1 MGKQLRHSIS
11 LALLLV
17 LVTSSLAG
25 AKLVGWWKLDDG
37 AGTAAVD
44 SSGDGYNGT
53 IVGTPQWI
61 PGQLGGA
68 LRLSGSGNYVN
79 CGVIPIATDGTGAIS
94 MCAWVNRAVAGDNK
108 LCSNRQASN
117 AAGGG
122 FTCTIY
128 NNRMEMDLCNATGRV
143 LSRDATRPTVP
154 PLNTWMHLTWV
165 YDDNA
170 NTLKLYIDGVL
181 STTAN
186 VTQSVGISTQ
196 FFRIGSDSPNLG
208 LYWNGMVDDLR
219 LYDHALNETE
229 IADAMK
235 GAGPGYGQA
244 TSPSP
249 ADTAMDVPRDTVLGW
264 TAGQFAGKH
273 DIYFGTTFTDVNS
286 ADRTNPKGVLAA
298 QGHDAGTYD
307 PAGLLDFGKTYYWR
321 VDEVNQT
328 PDGTIFK
335 GAVWS
340 FTAEP
345 YAYPIKN
352 IAATASSSQV
362 GMGPENTINGSGLDK
377 NDQHSTDL
385 MTMWMSTAAKP
396 NWIQYQFDKV
406 YRLHELWVWN
416 SNQIIESFVGFGAK
430 DVTVEYSTDGSTW
443 TKLPGV
449 PQFAQAPGIPTYS
462 HNTTVNF
469 GGVSAKYVKLTIDNT
484 WSGLAQGGL
493 SEVRF
498 FSAPVQAREPQPAAG
513 ATGVNLD
520 AALDWRPGR
529 QAVSHQVYFGSDKD
543 AVAAGTVP
551 AVTVT
556 EHGYSP
562 ASLQFGTTYYW
573 KVNEVNDAA
582 GPTSWEGEVWSFTT
596 RQYAVVDDFESY
608 TNDEGGRIYE
618 TWIDGWTNG
627 TGAVVGYL
635 QAPFAERTIVH
646 GGQQS
651 MPMEYNNI
659 KTPFYSEAERQFAP
673 VQDWTVSGATDLSLW
688 VRGNPV
694 TFAETAP
701 GMFTVSA
708 AGTDIWG
715 NSDQFRFVYKQLTGD
730 GSMVAKVE
738 SIGNTNV
745 WAKAAVMI
753 RESLDPG
760 SVHVLM
766 SVTPDGRRAFQNRP
780 GSGGTSYTAHS
791 NPAAIT
797 LPQWIKIERKGN
809 QFTAYYSPDGKTW
822 TKQPDTEYTGTDKS
836 PNPQTINMPASVY
849 IGLALSS
856 HTAGVYT
863 TAQYSG
869 VATTGNVSG
878 PWQAAAIGVAQP
890 GNSPDKLYLVV
901 EDSAGKAV
909 VVTNPDPA
917 AVNVTAWTE
926 WKIPLSSFTGVNL
939 AKVKKMYIGVG
950 DRKNPVAVGSGRLY
964 IDDIGFGRAAQ

>member
-1 MGKQLRHSIS
+1 M
-11 LALLLV
+11 
-17 LVTSSLAG
+17 
-25 AKLVGWWKLDDG
+25 
-37 AGTAAVD
+37 
-44 SSGDGYNGT
+44 
-53 IVGTPQWI
+53 
-61 PGQLGGA
+61 
-68 LRLSGSGNYVN
+68 
-79 CGVIPIATDGTGAIS
+79 
-94 MCAWVNRAVAGDNK
+94 
-108 LCSNRQASN
+108 
-117 AAGGG
+117 
-122 FTCTIY
+122 
-128 NNRMEMDLCNATGRV
+128 
-143 LSRDATRPTVP
+143 
-154 PLNTWMHLTWV
+154 
-165 YDDNA
+165 
-170 NTLKLYIDGVL
+170 
-181 STTAN
+181 
-186 VTQSVGISTQ
+186 
-196 FFRIGSDSPNLG
+196 
-208 LYWNGMVDDLR
+208 
-219 LYDHALNETE
+219 
-229 IADAMK
+229 
-235 GAGPGYGQA
+235 
-244 TSPSP
+244 
-249 ADTAMDVPRDTVLGW
+249 
-264 TAGQFAGKH
+264 
-273 DIYFGTTFTDVNS
+273 
-286 ADRTNPKGVLAA
+286 
-298 QGHDAGTYD
+298 
-307 PAGLLDFGKTYYWR
+307 
-321 VDEVNQT
+321 
-328 PDGTIFK
+328 
-335 GAVWS
+335 
-340 FTAEP
+340 
-345 YAYPIKN
+345 
-352 IAATASSSQV
+352 
-362 GMGPENTINGSGLDK
+362 
-377 NDQHSTDL
+377 
-385 MTMWMSTAAKP
+385 
-396 NWIQYQFDKV
+396 
-406 YRLHELWVWN
+406 
-416 SNQIIESFVGFGAK
+416 
-430 DVTVEYSTDGSTW
+430 
-443 TKLPGV
+443 
-449 PQFAQAPGIPTYS
+449 
-462 HNTTVNF
+462 
-469 GGVSAKYVKLTIDNT
+469 
-484 WSGLAQGGL
+484 
-493 SEVRF
+493 
-498 FSAPVQAREPQPAAG
+498 
-513 ATGVNLD
+513 
-520 AALDWRPGR
+520 
-529 QAVSHQVYFGSDKD
+529 
-543 AVAAGTVP
+543 
-551 AVTVT
+551 
-556 EHGYSP
+556 
-562 ASLQFGTTYYW
+562 
-573 KVNEVNDAA
+573 
-582 GPTSWEGEVWSFTT
+582 
-596 RQYAVVDDFESY
+596 DDFESY

-673 VQDWTVSGATDLSLW
+673 VQDWTVSGAMDLSLW

-701 GMFTVSA
+701 GAFTVSA

-730 GSMVAKVE
+730 GSIVAKVE

-791 NPAAIT
+791 NPGAIT

-950 DRKNPVAVGSGRLY
+950 DRKNPVAAGSGRLY

>member
-11 LALLLV
+11 LALLLG
-17 LVTSSLAG
+17 LLASSLAS
-25 AKLVGWWKLDDG
+25 AKLVGWWQFDDG
-37 AGTAAVD
+37 AGTTAVD
-44 SSGDGYNGT
+44 SSGNGYNGT
-53 IVGTPQWI
+53 ITGTPQWVA
-61 PGQLGGA
+61 GQLDGA
-68 LRLSGSGNYVN
+68 LKLSGSSNYVN
-79 CGVIPIATDGTGAIS
+79 CGVIPIATNGTGAIS
-94 MCAWVNRAVAGDNK
+94 VCCWLNRAVSADHK
-108 LCSNRQASN
+108 LCSDRQGNN

-128 NNRMEMDLCNATGRV
+128 QDRMEMDLSDAAGRV
-143 LSRDATRPTVP
+143 LSRDATRPTIPGV
-154 PLNTWMHLTWV
+154 NTWVHLAWV
-165 YDDNA
+165 YDDAA
-170 NTLKLYIDGVL
+170 NTLKLYVNGVL
-181 STTAN
+181 SVTAT
-186 VTQSVGISTQ
+186 VTQSVGLSTQ
-196 FFRIGSDSPNLG
+196 FFRIGADSPNPG
-208 LYWNGMVDDLR
+208 YYVNGTVDDLR
-219 LYDHALNETE
+219 LCYHAMSVEE
-229 IADAMK
+229 IANAMK
-235 GAGPGYGQA
+235 GIGPSYGQA
-244 TSPSP
+244 TTPGP
-249 ADTAMDVPRDTVLGW
+249 ADKATDIPRDVALGW

-273 DIYFGTTFTDVNS
+273 DVYFGTAFADVNS
-286 ADRTNPKGVLAA
+286 ADRTNPKGVLAG
-298 QGHDAGTYD
+298 QGQDAGTYD

-321 VDEVNQT
+321 VDEVNKT

-352 IAATASSSQV
+352 VTATASGSQA

-377 NDQHSTDL
+377 NDQHSTDA
-385 MTMWMSTAAKP
+385 MTMWVGAGAKP
-396 NWIQYQFDKV
+396 GWIQYQFDRV
-406 YRLHELWVWN
+406 YRLHEMWVWN

-430 DVTVEYSTDGSTW
+430 DVKIEYSLDGTTW
-443 TKLPGV
+443 AELPGV
-449 PQFAQAPGIPTYS
+449 PQFAQAPGLAGYS
-462 HNTTVNF
+462 HNTTINF
-469 GGVSAKYVKLTIDNT
+469 GGVSARYVRLTIDST
-484 WSGLAQGGL
+484 WSGLGQGSL

-513 ATGVNLD
+513 ATGVDLD
-520 AALDWRPGR
+520 VALNWRPGR
-529 QAVSHQVYFGSDKD
+529 QAASHQVYFGSDKD
-543 AVAAGTVP
+543 AVAAGAAP
-551 AVTVT
+551 AVKVN
-556 EHGYSP
+556 EHSYSP

-573 KVNEVNDAA
+573 KVNEVNEAA
-582 GPTSWEGEVWSFTT
+582 GPAAWEGEVWSFTT
-596 RQYAVVDDFESY
+596 QQYAVVDDFESY

-659 KTPFYSEAERQFAP
+659 KTPFYSEAARQFAP
-673 VQDWTVSGATDLSLW
+673 VQDWMVSGATDLSLW
-688 VRGNPV
+688 VRGYPI

-701 GMFTVSA
+701 GVFTVSA

-730 GSMVAKVE
+730 GSIMARVE

-753 RESLDPG
+753 RESLDAG
-760 SVHVLM
+760 STHVLM
-766 SVTPDGRRAFQNRP
+766 SVTPDGRRAFQNRA
-780 GSGGTSYTAHS
+780 GAGGTSYTAHS

-836 PNPQTINMPASVY
+836 SNPQTINMAASVY

-856 HTAGVYT
+856 HAAGVYT

-901 EDSAGKAV
+901 EDSAGKAA

-917 AVNVTAWTE
+917 AVNVTAWTQ

-939 AKVKKMYIGVG
+939 SKVKKMYIGVG
-950 DRKNPVAVGSGRLY
+950 DRKNPLAAGNGRIY
-964 IDDIGFGRAAQ
+964 IDDIGFGRAQ